1 MKYDDLLNIPFKKF
15 GRDKTGF
22 DCYGVVMECCRRAG
36 TPLRDLYGGIVD
48 LPADGVNDYISGG
61 LNVREIPAPK
71 VGGLV
76 YSIYHGNVHVGY
88 IVERGLVLHAT
99 IDKGVKISP
108 LAALRP
114 LAYYE
119 VINERDPLQGIIE
132 QTNTNRS

>member
-1 MKYDDLLNIPFKKF
+1 MKYDDLLNVPFKKF
-15 GRDKTGF
+15 GRDKSGF

-36 TPLRDLYGGIVD
+36 TPLRDLYGDIVD
-48 LPADGVNDYISGG
+48 LPAESVTDYISGG
-61 LNVREIPAPK
+61 LNVREISEPRTGA
-71 VGGLV
+71 LV

-114 LAYYE
+114 IAYYE
-119 VINERDPLQGIIE
+119 VVNESDAIQGTIK
-132 QTNTNRS
+132 QTNTD